1 MRKLSILAAASLAM
15 AAPTI
20 VAAEDLPGD
29 ATAGGEFFNAQCVTC
44 HVIEAPDGTVIAGR
58 NMKTGPNLYGVIGG
72 PAAQV
77 EGFKYGDGI
86 LEAAE
91 GGLVWNEENLT
102 AYLDNTTAFLRE
114 QTGSRRARSAMAFQ
128 VTDPQTAADV
138 YAYLMSV
145 APDPD
150 AAN

>member
-15 AAPTI
+15 AAPT
-20 VAAEDLPGD
+20 VARADM
-29 ATAGGEFFNAQCVTC
+29 AAGEEFFNAQCVTC

-77 EGFKYGDGI
+77 EGFRYGDGI

-91 GGLVWNEENLT
+91 GGLVWNEENLV
-102 AYLDNTTAFLRE
+102 AYLDNTTKFLRE

-128 VTDPQTAADV
+128 VADPEMSSDI

-145 APDPD
+145 APNPD
-150 AAN
+150 ATN